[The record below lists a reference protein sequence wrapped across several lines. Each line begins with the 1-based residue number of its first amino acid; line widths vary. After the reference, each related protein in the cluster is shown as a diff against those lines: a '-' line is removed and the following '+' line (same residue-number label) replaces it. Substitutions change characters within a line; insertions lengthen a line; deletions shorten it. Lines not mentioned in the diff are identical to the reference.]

1 MSARSSQPEAP
12 PHDARPQE
20 RRFPRDCSTG
30 CNDSDNTIWLTSTS
44 DVAREIAS
52 ESFMRVRDSSEKAN
66 IVAAYSARVRTATQP
81 AGRPARVDRD
91 SPVGRVIELRGII
104 FQSDNHSVLGAW
116 LIRPIQ
122 MFDRRLAGLGK
133 SVFGPP
139 LAMHVG
145 LHVVI
150 EDGRE
155 FVVEQLFGTPW
166 HAFIDGVSW
175 TPLEVF
181 RARDRGGW
189 DVTVPASAF
198 RKIDDRITKEA
209 IEFLNSIQ
217 SRPYFGEDCPTFVE
231 RAFGRRRLFADSPT
245 ARWLGFGVRIGDPAL
260 PLLRPEVRLDRRA
273 ERLLRAWSLRTLPDP
288 ITSWNAPN
296 ARFLLHRMIFLGGFL
311 LTGLLFGLLRARSTS
326 GGFRTETNPLR
337 GRSSFSTT

>member
-1 MSARSSQPEAP
+1 MIGAISDENRGGSNRRN
-12 PHDARPQE
+12 DARPQE

-44 DVAREIAS
+44 DVAREIVS
-52 ESFMRVRDSSEKAN
+52 ESFMRVKDRSGKETEKAK
-66 IVAAYSARVRTATQP
+66 IVTADSARVRTATQP
-81 AGRPARVDRD
+81 AGGPARVDRGG
-91 SPVGRVIELRGII
+91 SAGRVIELRGII
-104 FQSDNHSVLGAW
+104 FQSDNHNVLGAW
-116 LIRPIQ
+116 LSRTMQ
-122 MFDRRLAGLGK
+122 MVDRRLAGIEK
-133 SVFGPP
+133 SVFGPR

-166 HAFIDGVSW
+166 HAFVDGVSW

-198 RKIDDRITKEA
+198 RKIGDRITKEA

-231 RAFGRRRLFADSPT
+231 RAFARRRLFSDSPT
-245 ARWLGFGVRIGDPAL
+245 PRSAAFGVRISA
-260 PLLRPEVRLDRRA
+260 
-273 ERLLRAWSLRTLPDP
+273 
-288 ITSWNAPN
+288 
-296 ARFLLHRMIFLGGFL
+296 
-311 LTGLLFGLLRARSTS
+311 
-326 GGFRTETNPLR
+326 
-337 GRSSFSTT
+337 